1 MKNKKEAIFRVR
13 VRGVVV
19 KNKKILLV
27 KEKGKNWETPGGV
40 VEKGETLEDALRR
53 EMKEETGY
61 DVDLKNFFFVSYK
74 KFSEKFYNLHIFLRA
89 SLKSKISEPEK
100 DIEGIKWFDAKE
112 LKKLINKDKADYHD
126 VDLFKHII
134 NQKLV

>member
-1 MKNKKEAIFRVR
+1 
-13 VRGVVV
+13 VV

-27 KEKGKNWETPGGV
+27 KERGKNWETPGGV
-40 VEKGETLEDALRR
+40 VEKGETLEGALRR
-53 EMKEETGY
+53 EIKEETGY

-74 KFSEKFYNLHIFLRA
+74 KFSVKFYNLHIFYKA

-100 DIEGIKWFDAKE
+100 EIEEIKWFDAKE
-112 LKKLINKDKADYHD
+112 LEELIEKNEVDYHD
-126 VDLFKHII
+126 VELFKHII